1 MHCTALPPRLPL
13 PRLRALVLSLCL
25 AGVVTPLALLPG
37 TTIAATDIETP
48 AILLARNYHAKI
60 NPAAYL
66 VSEKLDGVRAI
77 WDGKQLRFRSGRL
90 IQAPAWFTA
99 ALPAHPLDGEL
110 WMGRRRFEA
119 VSAAVRR
126 QLPDDAEW
134 QQISYQIYE
143 LPQGQGSFSDRL
155 VTLRHSI
162 AENPARWLQI
172 LPQQRVS
179 DHTELQA
186 LLRKMTSAGAE
197 GLMLHQ
203 ADAPWQTG
211 RSDVLLKLK
220 LHQDAEAVVIGHEP
234 GRGKYQ
240 GLLGA
245 LLVQTPEGQRFRLG
259 SGLSD
264 AQRQSPPAIGSTVTY
279 RYRDLSANGIPKFA
293 SFLRIRESE

>member
-1 MHCTALPPRLPL
+1 
-13 PRLRALVLSLCL
+13 
-25 AGVVTPLALLPG
+25 
-37 TTIAATDIETP
+37 
-48 AILLARNYHAKI
+48 
-60 NPAAYL
+60 
-66 VSEKLDGVRAI
+66 VRAI

-90 IQAPAWFTA
+90 IQAPAWFIA

-119 VSAAVRR
+119 LSAAVRR
-126 QLPDDAEW
+126 QIPDEAEW
-134 QQISYQIYE
+134 RQISYQIYE
-143 LPQGQGSFSDRL
+143 LPEGSGSFSERL
-155 VTLRHSI
+155 VTLRQSI
-162 AENPARWLQI
+162 AGSQAPWLQV
-172 LPQQRVS
+172 LAQQRQRPRRTAGAV
-179 DHTELQA
+179 EKNRQ
-186 LLRKMTSAGAE
+186 RGAE

-203 ADAPWQTG
+203 ADAVWQTG

-220 LHQDAEAVVIGHEP
+220 LHLDAEAVVIGHEP

-279 RYRDLSANGIPKFA
+279 RYRDLNANGIPKFA
-293 SFLRIRESE
+293 TFLRVRESE

>member
-1 MHCTALPPRLPL
+1 MRCNPLPRRLPL

-25 AGVVTPLALLPG
+25 AGVVTPLALLPDSA
-37 TTIAATDIETP
+37 IAATDIDTP
-48 AILLARNYHAKI
+48 AILLARNYHAKV

-90 IQAPAWFTA
+90 IQAPAWFIA

-119 VSAAVRR
+119 LSAAVRR
-126 QLPDDAEW
+126 QMPDEAEW
-134 QQISYQIYE
+134 RQISYQIYE
-143 LPQGQGSFSDRL
+143 LPEGSGSFSERL
-155 VTLRHSI
+155 VTLKQSI
-162 AENPARWLQI
+162 AGSQAPWLQV
-172 LPQQRVS
+172 LPQQRIG
-179 DHTELQA
+179 DHAELQA
-186 LLRKMTSAGAE
+186 LLKKIVSEGAE

-203 ADAPWQTG
+203 ADAVWQTG

-220 LHQDAEAVVIGHEP
+220 LHLDAEAVVIGHEP

-279 RYRDLSANGIPKFA
+279 RYRDLNANGIPKFA
-293 SFLRIRESE
+293 TFLRVRESE